1 MPNRGSVTALIVAG
15 GLGTRM
21 NAGVPKQFLPL
32 KGKPVVQWSL
42 ECFEQTPGV
51 DKIVLVLPHDWV
63 DEGRDKLISFDPEK
77 PFAIVAGGNTRQES
91 VAAGIEVVKDEDGW
105 LIIHDGAR
113 PGITPELVSQSL
125 ESARKLG
132 NAVCAIPSTDTL
144 VRAADGA
151 VVENLDRSQIFRVQ
165 TPQIF
170 RLSKMRMALE
180 NASRKGIVATDDAG
194 LIRELGEKIFLVDGS
209 ELNSKVTRPEDLNLL
224 EALL

>member
-21 NAGVPKQFLPL
+21 NSGVPKQFLML

-42 ECFEQTPGV
+42 ECFDQTPV
-51 DKIVLVLPHDWV
+51 IDKIVLVLPQAWV

-77 PFAIVAGGNTRQES
+77 PFAIVAGGSSRQES
-91 VAAGIEVVKDEDGW
+91 VKAGIDAIADAEGWVV
-105 LIIHDGAR
+105 IHDGAR
-113 PGITPELVSQSL
+113 PGISPELVINAL

-144 VRAADGA
+144 VKAADGK
-151 VVENLDRSQIFRVQ
+151 VLENLDRTEIFRVQ

-170 RLSKMRMALE
+170 RLSQMRKAIE
-180 NASRKGIVATDDAG
+180 HAIKNSIVATDDAG
-194 LIRELGEKIFLVDGS
+194 LIRELGEKVFLVNGS
-209 ELNSKVTRPEDLNLL
+209 ELNSKVTRPEDLYLL

>member
-21 NAGVPKQFLPL
+21 NSGVPKQFLML

-42 ECFEQTPGV
+42 ECFDQTPV
-51 DKIVLVLPHDWV
+51 IDKIVLVLPQAWV

-77 PFAIVAGGNTRQES
+77 PFAIVAGGNSRQES
-91 VAAGIEVVKDEDGW
+91 VKAGIDAIADAEGWVV
-105 LIIHDGAR
+105 IHDGAR
-113 PGITPELVSQSL
+113 PGISPELVINAL

-144 VRAADGA
+144 VKAADGK
-151 VVENLDRSQIFRVQ
+151 VLENLDRTEIFRVQ

-170 RLSKMRMALE
+170 RLSQMRKAIE
-180 NASRKGIVATDDAG
+180 HAIKNSIVATDDAG
-194 LIRELGEKIFLVDGS
+194 LIRELGEKVFLVNGS
-209 ELNSKVTRPEDLNLL
+209 ELNSKVTRPEDLYLL

>member
-1 MPNRGSVTALIVAG
+1 MPDKSSVTAIIVAG

-21 NAGVPKQFLPL
+21 NAGVPKQFMLL

-42 ECFEQTPGV
+42 ECFEQTPII
-51 DKIVLVLPHDWV
+51 DKIVLVLPRAWV
-63 DEGRDKLISFDPEK
+63 DEGRDKLISFDPIK

-91 VAAGIEVVKDEDGW
+91 VKAGIDAISDREGW
-105 LIIHDGAR
+105 VIIHDGAR
-113 PGITPELVSQSL
+113 PGVSPELVT
-125 ESARKLG
+125 SALNSAKKLG

-144 VRAADGA
+144 VRAAEGA

-170 RLSKMRMALE
+170 RLSQMRRAIE
-180 NASRKGIVATDDAG
+180 NAFSKGISATDDAG

-209 ELNSKVTRPEDLNLL
+209 ELNSKVTRPEDLFLL